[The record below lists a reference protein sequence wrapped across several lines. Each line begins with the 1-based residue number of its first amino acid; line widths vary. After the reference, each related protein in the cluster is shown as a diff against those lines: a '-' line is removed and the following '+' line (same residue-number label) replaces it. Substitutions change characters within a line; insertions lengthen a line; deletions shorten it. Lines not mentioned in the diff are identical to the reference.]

1 MFSEISFANFM
12 PEQRLPDGGLIRD
25 DVAIGIAVPRAENRV
40 SLFVVC
46 FSIAQGDD
54 RADGNTRRI
63 GIFE

>member
-1 MFSEISFANFM
+1 M
-12 PEQRLPDGGLIRD
+12 PEQRLTDGGLVRD
-25 DVAIGIAVPRAENRV
+25 NVAIGIAVPRAKDGV

-54 RADGNTRRI
+54 RADGNTRCI